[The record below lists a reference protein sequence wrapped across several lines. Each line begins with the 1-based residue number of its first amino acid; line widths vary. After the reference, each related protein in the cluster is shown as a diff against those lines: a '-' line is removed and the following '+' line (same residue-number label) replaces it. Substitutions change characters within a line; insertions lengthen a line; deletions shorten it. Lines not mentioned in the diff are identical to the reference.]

1 MTMTNKEAIVYRIEV
16 YHDED
21 NGWCAEITDDGS
33 KFAGIAIGR
42 TEDDARRK
50 AQDMIE
56 DAIYE

>member
-1 MTMTNKEAIVYRIEV
+1 MTMTNKEAIVYHIEV

-33 KFAGIAIGR
+33 NFAGIAIGR

>member
-33 KFAGIAIGR
+33 NFAGIAIGR

-50 AQDMIE
+50 AQSMIAE
-56 DAIYE
+56 GSHE